1 MGRFKIGRRSEQQFS
16 ETELSGSKSPD
27 QSLPEQMSFGSK
39 KHQVGRRVPVWS
51 HGLMGLWVVLGTL
64 AIAAQWP
71 WTQRLE
77 GQAQT
82 ILLALRGPVTP
93 PESVVIL
100 AIDEESFRQGSFYQS
115 DPSRYSHLEPLQAW
129 PWQRSAYAIAIEK
142 LMQAGAQAVA
152 LDILLIDPS
161 LYGPEDD
168 DRLQGVLNEYG
179 DRVVLATSYDQSAT
193 AAGVLTQQLEPLYDP
208 VSFDP
213 GFINFPVDVDQRISH
228 LPEAALAT
236 LAEDAGQTTEPISFA
251 AATLNA
257 AQIQFPAPQGNQIHF
272 YGPANTFPQ
281 ISFWNV
287 LEPNNWDIHL
297 ANGTFKDKL
306 VLIGPTAT
314 SLQDIKRTPASDAM
328 AGVELHAHTL
338 ATLME
343 DRAIAPLLPPGWPQG
358 LTMGLVFGTA
368 ALGLGYGITRPLL
381 RPLGFGGA
389 AVLWGGI
396 AYGLLVGTSVQIP
409 VTVPMAV
416 LGLGGVGY
424 TAAGALRDRMEQ
436 QLVRRTLERYV
447 SPPVVAE
454 ILDQPRDYDHLI
466 GGKRLPAAVLFSDI
480 RGFSHLSFHL
490 PAEALVA
497 LLNTY
502 LDAMVKA
509 ILAHRGTIDKFIGDA
524 VMAEFGSPLSQ
535 GAKTDMLNAV
545 RAGLAMRR
553 SLVNLRKQLK
563 TSGQPPLFHG
573 IGISYG
579 DVIAGNI
586 GSEQRMEYTVIGDTV
601 NVASRIESLTKRLG
615 TDFLITVPA
624 YELIKDDIQ
633 VIDMGCHR
641 LAGREA
647 EETQVY
653 SVVGFDD
660 ADACLYQQVHTDLR
674 QHLGFTA
681 AVPAP

>member
-1 MGRFKIGRRSEQQFS
+1 
-16 ETELSGSKSPD
+16 
-27 QSLPEQMSFGSK
+27 
-39 KHQVGRRVPVWS
+39 
-51 HGLMGLWVVLGTL
+51 MGLWVALGAC
-64 AIAAQWP
+64 AIALQFP
-71 WTQRLE
+71 WAQRLE

-82 ILLALRGPVTP
+82 ILLRLRGPVTP
-93 PESVVIL
+93 PDSIVIL
-100 AIDEESFRQGSFYQS
+100 AIDEESFAQGEFYQS
-115 DPSRYSHLEPLQAW
+115 DPEQFSHLEPLQAW

-142 LMQAGAQAVA
+142 LMDAGAQAVA
-152 LDILLIDPS
+152 LDILLVDPS
-161 LYGPEDD
+161 VYGWEDD
-168 DRLQGVLNEYG
+168 DRLQAVLNEYG
-179 DRVVLATSYDQSAT
+179 DRVVLATSYDRAVT
-193 AAGVLTQQLEPLYDP
+193 AAGVLTQQLQPLYDP
-208 VSFDP
+208 ASFNL
-213 GFINFPVDVDQRISH
+213 GFINVPVDVDQRIRH
-228 LPEAALAT
+228 LPDAT
-236 LAEDAGQTTEPISFA
+236 LANLAQAAGQTTEPISFA

-257 AQIQFPAPQGNQIHF
+257 AGIPFPEPKGNQIHF

-281 ISFWNV
+281 VSFWNV
-287 LEPNNWDIHL
+287 LESDNWEIHL
-297 ANGTFKDKL
+297 ANGTFQDKL
-306 VLIGPTAT
+306 VLIGPTAP
-314 SLQDIKRTPASDAM
+314 SLQDIKLTPTSEAM
-328 AGVELHAHTL
+328 PGVELHGHTV

-343 DRAIAPLLPPGWPQG
+343 DRAIAPLLPPGPGQG
-358 LTMGLVFGTA
+358 VAIGIVLGGI
-368 ALGLGYGITRPLL
+368 ALGLGYGMTRPLI
-381 RPLGFGGA
+381 RPLGFAGA
-389 AVLWGGI
+389 ALLWGGM
-396 AYGLLVGTSVQIP
+396 AYGLLVQADIQIP
-409 VTVPMAV
+409 VTIPMAV
-416 LGLGGVGY
+416 LGMGGMGY

-454 ILDQPRDYDHLI
+454 ILDQPRDYNHLI

-480 RGFSHLSFHL
+480 RGFSNLSFHL
-490 PAEALVA
+490 PAEQLVN

-524 VMAEFGSPLSQ
+524 VMAEFGSPVSQ
-535 GAKTDMLNAV
+535 GAKADMLNAI

-553 SLVNLRKQLK
+553 SLTHLREKLK
-563 TSGQPPLFHG
+563 AAGNPPLFHG

-615 TDFLITVPA
+615 TDFLITVAA
-624 YELIKDDIQ
+624 YELVQNDIQ

-660 ADACLYQQVHTDLR
+660 GDQQLYEQVHTDLR

-681 AVPAP
+681 SVVPTSEPVS

>member
-1 MGRFKIGRRSEQQFS
+1 M
-16 ETELSGSKSPD
+16 
-27 QSLPEQMSFGSK
+27 
-39 KHQVGRRVPVWS
+39 
-51 HGLMGLWVVLGTL
+51 
-64 AIAAQWP
+64 
-71 WTQRLE
+71 
-77 GQAQT
+77 
-82 ILLALRGPVTP
+82 
-93 PESVVIL
+93 VIL
-100 AIDEESFRQGSFYQS
+100 AIDEESFAQGEFYQS
-115 DPSRYSHLEPLQAW
+115 DPDRYSHLEPLQAW

-142 LMQAGAQAVA
+142 LMQAGARAVA
-152 LDILLIDPS
+152 LDILLVDPS
-161 LYGPEDD
+161 VYGGEDD

-179 DRVVLATSYDQSAT
+179 DRVVLATSYDRSIT
-193 AAGVLTQQLEPLYDP
+193 VGGPLTQQLQPLYDP
-208 VSFDP
+208 TSFQP
-213 GFINFPVDVDQRISH
+213 GFINFGIDVDQRIRH
-228 LPEAALAT
+228 LPEPYLAALARET
-236 LAEDAGQTTEPISFA
+236 GQDSEPISFA

-257 AQIQFPAPQGNQIHF
+257 ADIPFSPPQGNQIHF
-272 YGPANTFPQ
+272 YGPARTFPQ
-281 ISFWNV
+281 VSFWNV
-287 LEPNNWDIHL
+287 LEPDNWDLHL

-314 SLQDIKRTPASDAM
+314 SLQDIKLTPASNAM

-343 DRAIAPLLPPGWPQG
+343 DRAIAPLLPPGPWQG
-358 LTMGLVFGTA
+358 VAIGVILGGVA
-368 ALGLGYGITRPLL
+368 WGLGDSITRPLL
-381 RPLGFGGA
+381 RPLGFAGA
-389 AVLWGGI
+389 AFLWGGI
-396 AYGLLVGTSVQIP
+396 AYGLLVGGYVQIP
-409 VTVPMAV
+409 VTIPMAV

-424 TAAGALRDRMEQ
+424 TAAGALRDRMAQ

-553 SLVNLRKQLK
+553 SLAHLREQLQA
-563 TSGQPPLFHG
+563 SDQPPLFHG

-579 DVIAGNI
+579 EVIAGNI

-624 YELIKDDIQ
+624 YDLIKDEIQ
-633 VIDMGCHR
+633 VIDLGCHR
-641 LAGREA
+641 LAA
-647 EETQVY
+647 EKKKRPRCIVWLVSTMPMPVSINRFIKIY
-653 SVVGFDD
+653 GNIWV
-660 ADACLYQQVHTDLR
+660 LR
-674 QHLGFTA
+674 PQRCPPLDPT
-681 AVPAP
+681 

>member
-1 MGRFKIGRRSEQQFS
+1 MGRFNRGRRSEHQS
-16 ETELSGSKSPD
+16 EKQASHPRN
-27 QSLPEQMSFGSK
+27 SFGSK
-39 KHQVGRRVPVWS
+39 KHKVGRQVPVWS
-51 HGLMGLWVVLGTL
+51 HGLMGIWVLLGTL
-64 AIAAQWP
+64 AITAQWP

-82 ILLALRGPVTP
+82 ILLVLRGPVTP

-100 AIDEESFRQGSFYQS
+100 AIDEESFSQGSFYQS
-115 DPSRYSHLEPLQAW
+115 DPDRYGHLEPLQAW

-142 LMQAGAQAVA
+142 LMAAGARAVA
-152 LDILLIDPS
+152 LDVLLIDPS
-161 LYGPEDD
+161 VHGSQDD

-193 AAGVLTQQLEPLYDP
+193 AAGLLTQQLQPLYDP
-208 VSFDP
+208 TSFHS
-213 GFINFPVDVDQRISH
+213 GFINVLVDVDQRIRY
-228 LPEAALAT
+228 LPDAMLAN
-236 LAEDAGQTTEPISFA
+236 LARDAGQTTEPISFA

-257 AQIQFPAPQGNQIHF
+257 AQISFPTPQGNQIHF

-287 LEPNNWDIHL
+287 LEPDNWELHL
-297 ANGTFKDKL
+297 ANDTFKDKL
-306 VLIGPTAT
+306 VLIGPTAA

-343 DRAIAPLLPPGWPQG
+343 NRAIAPFLPSSDWQG
-358 LTMGLVFGTA
+358 AVIGIVLGGIT
-368 ALGLGYGITRPLL
+368 LGLGYGITRPLL

-389 AVLWGGI
+389 AALWGGI
-396 AYGLLVGTSVQIP
+396 AYGLLVGAYLQIP
-409 VTVPMAV
+409 VAVPMAV

-466 GGKRLPAAVLFSDI
+466 GGKRLRAAVLFSDI

-553 SLVNLRKQLK
+553 SLANLREHLQA
-563 TSGQPPLFHG
+563 TDQPPLFHG

-624 YELIKDDIQ
+624 YELVQNDIQ

-653 SVVGFDD
+653 SVVGFDA
-660 ADACLYQQVHTDLR
+660 ADQQLYQQVHTDLR

-681 AVPAP
+681 PAVPTPSEPVL